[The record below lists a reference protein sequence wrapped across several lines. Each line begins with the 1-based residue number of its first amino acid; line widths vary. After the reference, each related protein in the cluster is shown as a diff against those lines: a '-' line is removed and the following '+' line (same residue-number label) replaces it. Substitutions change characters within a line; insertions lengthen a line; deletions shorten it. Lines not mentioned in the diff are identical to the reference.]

1 MFLHKIGVRTLAQRR
16 NTRSILVHTPGAHIS
31 KASSTSL
38 SSHHASNWYLFRM
51 PGRIARCEDTA
62 TFASPQA
69 SWACRPPTLTSL
81 EFATTGEGG
90 DCMQPGSGRDWRL
103 NKAPMHRLRRARLAA
118 GGLFVG
124 GFCTE
129 RLAHL
134 LHVHDRSATRISVAL
149 VPHCP
154 ITLRFLDLD
163 RCPSAPA
170 PASFVGVVWVLRRC
184 FEDTSR
190 QTFFCRRCFEDTGRK
205 KIIYIN
211 T

>member
-1 MFLHKIGVRTLAQRR
+1 
-16 NTRSILVHTPGAHIS
+16 
-31 KASSTSL
+31 
-38 SSHHASNWYLFRM
+38 
-51 PGRIARCEDTA
+51 
-62 TFASPQA
+62 
-69 SWACRPPTLTSL
+69 
-81 EFATTGEGG
+81 
-90 DCMQPGSGRDWRL
+90 MQPGSGRDWRL

-170 PASFVGVVWVLRRC
+170 PASFVGVVWVCVMYEVSVLVQTLSLSLSLSLLRRC